1 MKYLLVL
8 LVVVIGLWLLLRG
21 RAAPPP
27 GAGDGRGRRGR
38 DGNSAAEPVVACA
51 HCSLHLPRHDAI
63 VDAAGRP
70 FCSDAHRLAGPR

>member
-8 LVVVIGLWLLLRG
+8 LVVGIGVWLLLRG
-21 RAAPPP
+21 RDKPPAPR
-27 GAGDGRGRRGR
+27 DGRRRTGKP
-38 DGNSAAEPVVACA
+38 EEIVACA
-51 HCSLHLPRHDAI
+51 HCGLHLPRGDAV